1 MEAFSAAHQALFR
14 GAGTTVDLPKGSYL
28 MRRGDPGG
36 DIYLLESGVLEV
48 VDRRATP
55 EVVLAAVSEGT
66 VVGEMAFIDD
76 SPRSADVRA
85 ARDCVV
91 VRWARDD
98 LRNLLQ
104 RHPDFAAA
112 FFEKVSRVATQRIRR
127 LSDGAVAQATSGQQA
142 DHAEAIRGRVA
153 EVAEPLKRELPGLDS
168 TLKREAD
175 DPLAVGRLIGLL
187 ETLQEQV
194 GELFAGID
202 DPALASTAGELLGRE
217 LHPWLSRSFLAD
229 RCFGRPRGS
238 SGSAEILAHLLV
250 DRAGGD
256 GPLGEHIDRWLMD
269 RPTFRALR
277 AMREPLV
284 DATTRALPRHRN
296 RHVLVVNAGTGSL
309 VARLSDAVMHA
320 PTIITVVDQ
329 SRDALSFLDAGMVQ
343 RRQGVAL
350 QTVQENLAGL
360 AVGRARHPLN
370 SADAVVLHGLLEY
383 MPERIAVSL
392 LREARRWLAEDGR
405 LVVATLGP
413 SPDRP
418 LVDRLLGWPTIRRTR
433 QQTEDLFLAAEWT
446 VDEVLQPEGPA
457 QVVVAEVE
465 EATVLRPDMDTEIRP
480 RPPPA
485 PSS

>member
-1 MEAFSAAHQALFR
+1 MFMEAFTTAHQALFL
-14 GAGTTVDLPKGSYL
+14 GAGESVQLSKGSYL

-36 DIYLLESGVLEV
+36 DVYLLAAGALEV

-55 EVVLAAVSEGT
+55 EVVLAAVPEGT

-85 ARDCVV
+85 ARDCEV

-112 FFEKVSRVATQRIRR
+112 FFENISRIATQRIRN
-127 LSDGAVAQATSGQQA
+127 LSDGAVARATGA
-142 DHAEAIRGRVA
+142 PDAGDAEDLVRGKVGD
-153 EVAEPLKRELPGLDS
+153 VAEPLKRELPGLDA
-168 TLKREAD
+168 TLKRDVD
-175 DPLAVGRLIGLL
+175 DPLVVGRLIALLDGL
-187 ETLQEQV
+187 QDQV
-194 GELFAGID
+194 HELFDGID
-202 DPALASTAGELLGRE
+202 DPRRAARAAEMLSRE

-238 SGSAEILAHLLV
+238 SGSAEILAHLLL

-256 GPLGEHIDRWLMD
+256 GAIGEHIDRWLLD

-277 AMREPLV
+277 GLRLPMVEAI
-284 DATTRALPRHRN
+284 TRALPLHRN

-309 VARLSDAVMHA
+309 VARLSDAVMA
-320 PTIITVVDQ
+320 SPTIITVVDQ

-350 QTVQENLAGL
+350 ETVQENLASL
-360 AVGRARHPLN
+360 AVGRGRHTLAN
-370 SADAVVLHGLLEY
+370 ADAVVLHGLLEY
-383 MPERIAVSL
+383 MPERIAVSM
-392 LREARRWLAEDGR
+392 LREARSWLADDGQ
-405 LVVATLGP
+405 LIVGTVGP
-413 SPDRP
+413 SADHH

-433 QQTEDLFLAAEWT
+433 QETEDLFLAAELT
-446 VDEVLQPEGPA
+446 PMEVETPEPPGMI
-457 QVVVAEVE
+457 VVAQVE
-465 EATVLRPDMDTEIRP
+465 EATMLRKDMETEIRP
-480 RPPPA
+480 R
-485 PSS
+485 S